1 MGLGSPSNIAFTMD
15 VCSVPDFSPRYS
27 WITFTGFP
35 STMVWIVI
43 RLRARGSLA
52 LGLPPRWPAAAAEED
67 AIAKPS
73 VTDEVG
79 EHVQYSSVG
88 GVLN

>member
-15 VCSVPDFSPRYS
+15 VSSVPDLSPRYS
-27 WITFTGFP
+27 RVTVTGTP
-35 STMVWIVI
+35 STVALIVI
-43 RLRARGSLA
+43 RRRARGSLA

-73 VTDEVG
+73 VTDEVTL
-79 EHVQYSSVG
+79 
-88 GVLN
+88 LN